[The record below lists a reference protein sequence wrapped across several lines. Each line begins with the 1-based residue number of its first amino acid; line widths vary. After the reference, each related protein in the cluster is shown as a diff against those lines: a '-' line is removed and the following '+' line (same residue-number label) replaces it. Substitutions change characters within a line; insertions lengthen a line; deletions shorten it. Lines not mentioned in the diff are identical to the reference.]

1 MKLRGVLG
9 AAAAGV
15 LVFAG
20 LGVRGGAAAGLLPE
34 ASWGAWRSQELEHWS
49 VRVRVNGWAD
59 AAEADLHYGKAE
71 DLTLRAYGASD
82 TRTAEGEAV
91 RFTLRPDGTVTVAR
105 TAVDGGGAGT
115 GSS

>member
-9 AAAAGV
+9 GATACALV
-15 LVFAG
+15 LAG

-49 VRVRVNGWAD
+49 VRVRVNDWAD

-105 TAVDGGGAGT
+105 AAVDGGGAGA

>member
-1 MKLRGVLG
+1 M
-9 AAAAGV
+9 AAGA

-20 LGVRGGAAAGLLPE
+20 LAVRGGAAAGLLPE

-49 VRVRVNGWAD
+49 VRVRVNDWAD

-82 TRTAEGEAV
+82 TRTADGEAV
-91 RFTLRPDGTVTVAR
+91 RFTLRPDGTVTVA
-105 TAVDGGGAGT
+105 AVPVPAAGAGA
-115 GSS
+115 GNS